1 MLNPYEQYKKA
12 SVNTMTKGELL
23 LLLFDEIIK
32 KLNYSKILMENKDFD
47 QADINLKKCKN
58 IINHLIVSLDDKY
71 ELSGELTE
79 LYMFFNREITK
90 ASYSKNTKAIDDIL
104 PIIKDL
110 RNTWAEADKISR
122 TAKG

>member
-47 QADINLKKCKN
+47 QADINLKKCKD

-79 LYMFFNREITK
+79 LYLFFNREITK